1 MRFIDF
7 HTHIYPDAIAR
18 KAADSVRAFYGGLGD
33 PAITGQPENLL
44 RLGTEAGVSEFV
56 VLPVSIQPQRTRH
69 INDFILEQLEKE
81 PRFYGF
87 GTVHAAMDDIAGEA
101 EYIINK
107 KLRGVKIHPD
117 SQVFDIDDPR
127 LFPVYEQIQDKIPIL
142 IHMGDLR
149 YDYSRPEKLRYILDQ
164 FPRLQA
170 IAAHFGGYQMHR
182 LAAEVLHDKN
192 CFFDVS
198 SSLMFMADGE
208 AEHYIRYHGAD
219 RFVYGSDFPM
229 WNPVV
234 EMERFLKLD
243 LTHKE
248 QEQIAHKTALEI
260 LKL

>member
-7 HTHIYPDAIAR
+7 HTHIYPDAIAH
-18 KAADSVRAFYGGLGD
+18 KAAESIRDFYSLGD
-33 PAITGQPENLL
+33 RAIDGKAENLIM
-44 RLGTEAGVSEFV
+44 LGAEAGVSEFV

-69 INDFILEQLEKE
+69 INDFILEQVAKE
-81 PRFYGF
+81 PRFYGY
-87 GTVHAAMDDIAGEA
+87 GTVHAAMDNLTDEVQ
-101 EYIINK
+101 YIMDNG
-107 KLRGVKIHPD
+107 LRGIKIHPD

-127 LFPVYEQIQDKIPIL
+127 LMPMYEMIQDKIPII

-149 YDYSRPEKLRYILDQ
+149 YDYSRPERLKHVLDL

-170 IAAHFGGYQMHR
+170 IAAHFGGYQMHE
-182 LAAEVLHDKN
+182 LAADVLHDKN

-198 SSLMFMADGE
+198 SSLMFMAEGE
-208 AEHYIRYHGAD
+208 AEHYIRHHGAD

-229 WNPVV
+229 WNPVT
-234 EMERFLKLD
+234 EMQRFLKLD

>member
-7 HTHIYPDAIAR
+7 HTHIYPDAIAH
-18 KAADSVRAFYGGLGD
+18 KAADSVRAFYDGLGD
-33 PAITGQPENLL
+33 PAITGQAEKLIK
-44 RLGTEAGVSEFV
+44 LGTEAGVSEFV

-69 INDFILEQLEKE
+69 INDFILEQLKKE
-81 PRFYGF
+81 PRFYGY
-87 GTVHAAMDDIAGEA
+87 GTVHAAMENIE
-101 EYIINK
+101 EEVQYILDK
-107 KLRGVKIHPD
+107 GLRGIKIHPD
-117 SQVFDIDDPR
+117 SQVFDIDDFR
-127 LFPVYEQIQDKIPIL
+127 LFPMYEMIQDKIPIL

-149 YDYSRPEKLRYILDQ
+149 YDYSRPEKLRHILDL

-170 IAAHFGGYQMHR
+170 IAAHFGGYQMHD
-182 LAAEVLHDKN
+182 LAAQVLHDKN

-198 SSLMFMADGE
+198 SSLMFMAEGE
-208 AEHYIRYHGAD
+208 AERYIRHHGAD

-229 WNPVV
+229 WNPVT
-234 EMERFLKLD
+234 EMQRFMKLS

>member
-7 HTHIYPDAIAR
+7 HTHIYPDAIAH
-18 KAADSVRAFYGGLGD
+18 KAAESIRDFYSLGD
-33 PAITGQPENLL
+33 RAIDGKAENLIM
-44 RLGTEAGVSEFV
+44 LGAEAGVSEFV

-69 INDFILEQLEKE
+69 INDFILEQVAKE
-81 PRFYGF
+81 PRFYGY
-87 GTVHAAMDDIAGEA
+87 GTVHAAMDNLTDEVQ
-101 EYIINK
+101 YIMDNG
-107 KLRGVKIHPD
+107 LRGIKIHPD

-127 LFPVYEQIQDKIPIL
+127 LMPMYEMIQDKIPII

-149 YDYSRPEKLRYILDQ
+149 YDYSRPERLKHVLDL

-170 IAAHFGGYQMHR
+170 IAAHFGGYQMHE
-182 LAAEVLHDKN
+182 LAADVLHDKN

-198 SSLMFMADGE
+198 SSLMFMAEGE
-208 AEHYIRYHGAD
+208 AEQYIRHHGAD

-229 WNPVV
+229 WNPVT
-234 EMERFLKLD
+234 EMQRFLKLD

>member
-7 HTHIYPDAIAR
+7 HTHIYPDAIAQ

-33 PAITGQPENLL
+33 PAITGQAENLVK
-44 RLGTEAGVSEFV
+44 LGTQAGVSEFV

-69 INDFILEQLEKE
+69 INDFILEQVAKE
-81 PRFYGF
+81 PRFYGY
-87 GTVHAAMDDIAGEA
+87 GTVHAAMENL
-101 EYIINK
+101 EEEVQYILDNG
-107 KLRGVKIHPD
+107 LRGIKIHPD

-127 LFPVYEQIQDKIPIL
+127 LMPMYEMIQDKIPIM

-149 YDYSRPEKLRYILDQ
+149 YDYSRPERLKHVLDL

-170 IAAHFGGYQMHR
+170 IAAHFGGYQMHE
-182 LAAEVLHDKN
+182 LASQVLHDKN

-208 AEHYIRYHGAD
+208 AEHYIRHHGAD

-229 WNPVV
+229 WNPVT
-234 EMERFLKLD
+234 EMQRFLKLD

-248 QEQIAHKTALEI
+248 QEQIAYKTALEI
-260 LKL
+260 LKI